1 MAIEQVTDEIK
12 KIFSVT
18 ISPEATE
25 YLGSEIHIAK
35 DHLCGWN
42 GQPHL
47 YKNLEWKLGSIIK
60 TQQMTETPST
70 PGFHVVRNIPNAI

>member
-1 MAIEQVTDEIK
+1 V
-12 KIFSVT
+12 KIVHRENATEKSFSVT

-47 YKNLEWKLGSIIK
+47 YKNLE
-60 TQQMTETPST
+60 
-70 PGFHVVRNIPNAI
+70 

>member
-25 YLGSEIHIAK
+25 YLGCEIHVVK
-35 DHLCGWN
+35 NNTCGWI
-42 GQPHL
+42 GQPQP
-47 YKNLEWKLGSIIK
+47 YKNLERKFGSIVK
-60 TQQMTETPST
+60 TQQMKLQVLLDFMS
-70 PGFHVVRNIPNAI
+70 